1 MRIAPRVHHFN
12 HIVPKI
18 GRKNIKCVSRSNQSL
33 ATWTLLQ
40 LWTGLGR
47 TPRTTHVSF
56 SRFYFKSH
64 PYADVRTGEKWS
76 ISAASYS
83 RPENPLDK
91 WRGVKLNKMSS
102 SLVKLYKMSSSLARL
117 SEFVLSSIIFLEIHS
132 LDFIHKMQ
140 KNVNNLNFCNL
151 LEKRVRLYCH
161 PSLQTS
167 NRN

>member
-12 HIVPKI
+12 HIVPKWGARTLSVFPGAI
-18 GRKNIKCVSRSNQSL
+18 NHWQPKHCSSCELGWEKLQGLHTSLSRGEID
-33 ATWTLLQ
+33 WRFTLN
-40 LWTGLGR
+40 
-47 TPRTTHVSF
+47 HN
-56 SRFYFKSH
+56 
-64 PYADVRTGEKWS
+64 PYADVDWWKWL

-91 WRGVKLNKMSS
+91 WRGVKLYKMSS

-140 KNVNNLNFCNL
+140 KMW
-151 LEKRVRLYCH
+151 
-161 PSLQTS
+161 TI
-167 NRN
+167 